1 MATKLSL
8 KYITAVT
15 FTLPHLSAS
24 SGVNAARS
32 LLASL
37 PSAPSRKNPNVP
49 AIVVKTTPGPSSVEL
64 TYSNKKTMKISTDQ
78 EIKFVDL
85 LRKVSDWQG
94 LVLHGKHVDTDIA
107 TSQIEGPARALRLAE
122 LSS

>member
-8 KYITAVT
+8 KHINAVT
-15 FTLPHLSAS
+15 FTLPHLSTS
-24 SGVNAARS
+24 SGVKAARS

-49 AIVVKTTPGPSSVEL
+49 AVTVKTTPGPSSIEL

-78 EIKFVDL
+78 EIKFIDL
-85 LRKVSDWQG
+85 LRKVSDRQG
-94 LVLHGKHVDTDIA
+94 LVLHGTYVDSGI
-107 TSQIEGPARALRLAE
+107 PLRRLKAQLE
-122 LSS
+122 LCV